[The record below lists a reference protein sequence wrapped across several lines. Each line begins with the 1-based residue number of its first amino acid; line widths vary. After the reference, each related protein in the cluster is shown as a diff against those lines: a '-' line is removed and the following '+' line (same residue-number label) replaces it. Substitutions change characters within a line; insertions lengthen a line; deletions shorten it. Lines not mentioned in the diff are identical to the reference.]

1 MDLEKVRQEEFTKF
15 MENARAD
22 LLATIADKAKEV
34 LSTVYTDYVPYIESD
49 AWLNYREELK
59 NELAGK
65 AYKEVTTSESLWAK
79 DVRTKILQESQSEL
93 ISKLNQDLLRQIDEL
108 KQELK
113 RSYNRGY

>member
-1 MDLEKVRQEEFTKF
+1 MDLEKVRQEEFIKF
-15 MENARAD
+15 MDQARAD
-22 LLATIADKAKEV
+22 LLATITEKAKEA
-34 LSTVYTDYVPYIESD
+34 LSTVYTDYAQYIESD

-65 AYKEVTTSESLWAK
+65 TYKEVTTSESLWAK
-79 DVRTKILQESQSEL
+79 DVRTKIFQENQRDL
-93 ISKLNQDLLRQIDEL
+93 LPKLNQDLLKQIDEL